1 MHFLTAPPVFVSLTT
16 GETMLLFVLAM
27 THVMSAT
34 LVVERVEE
42 GHAIKVQ
49 RPVYLIS

>member
-1 MHFLTAPPVFVSLTT
+1 MLVSLTM
-16 GETMLLFVLAM
+16 GETMLLFVLVM

-34 LVVERVEE
+34 LVVEKKEK

>member
-1 MHFLTAPPVFVSLTT
+1 MLVSLTT

-34 LVVERVEE
+34 LVVEREEE
-42 GHAIKVQ
+42 GHTIKVQ
-49 RPVYLIS
+49 QPMYLIS